1 MGSPWVK
8 RASGTPGLM
17 VADRDEVRRA
27 LRVFSDPAKGC
38 ELIALTAGVSKVRVG
53 DDYDALLAAAESMPS
68 GIGIYFRI
76 NPVSPALTRAA
87 RDEDILS
94 RRWLYID
101 ADPVKPGDHKDD
113 PATDEE
119 KERTREVMES
129 VNEYL
134 SGLGWPAPVITDSGN
149 GFGLFFR
156 VELKNDEYS
165 RALVKRVLYKLNE
178 KFSGPK
184 GVIDK
189 STHNAGRLAKL
200 PGTWARK
207 GKEFPGRPYR
217 PAKLLYVPDAV
228 TPVDLEDLLF
238 VAGAA
243 GDEGAQPSANGA
255 ANGTTG
261 EHPYKK
267 RATSG
272 GGYGKAALDA
282 ECARVYLAQP
292 GTRNNALNRAAFS
305 LGQLVAGGVLNETE
319 VEGRLFDAACR
330 CGLDK
335 DVGGERTIRDCIRRA
350 MRDGGEEPRKAP
362 ERPNPRDNPN
372 DRKAGPDPKREPPPG
387 AAGSQSGPE
396 ALTVSFANIKPLTVE
411 WLVRNRIPKR
421 FITVF
426 AGRTGV
432 GKSFV
437 ACDLIARLSVGGEI
451 PFAGG
456 ECFTPGGTLILS
468 EDSHEYVLAPRLM
481 NAGADLSRVHAMT
494 WGAMAKYSLG
504 DTDMLAK
511 ACKEIPG
518 GVSLVL
524 IDPPTN
530 FLDAVDE
537 HKNSEVRQLVMR
549 VVEWVLGQD
558 LACLFVLHVNKQSGK
573 GVEALNRVMGSV
585 AWVTTARIAHTLCD
599 DPNTADQC
607 LWVPLKNNL
616 GPLVKALAYRINGEA
631 ETGAKIE
638 WVGEVDTTANEAM
651 GHSSPRERRDVTA
664 AKWLIARFRE
674 KLEWRSDDLF
684 AAAREANVS
693 RNAVFEAKAKLKL
706 PSAKK
711 RVTENGE
718 TVYVWWVPDDW
729 EGFNEEAT
737 DPPPKTPRDT

>member
-1 MGSPWVK
+1 MPSPWVK
-8 RASGTPGLM
+8 KATGTPGLM
-17 VADRDEVRRA
+17 VADAAEVRRA
-27 LRVFSDPAKGC
+27 LKVFSDPTKGC
-38 ELIALTAGVSKVRVG
+38 ELIALTTGVSKTRVG
-53 DDYDALLAAAESMPS
+53 DDYDALLLAAESMPS

-76 NPVSPALTRAA
+76 NPVPPALTRAA
-87 RDEDILS
+87 NDKDILS

-113 PATDEE
+113 PASDEE
-119 KERTREVMES
+119 KERTREVMEA

-134 SGLGWPAPVITDSGN
+134 SGLGWSAPVITDSGN

-156 VELKNDEYS
+156 IDLPNDEYS
-165 RALVKRVLYKLNE
+165 RALVKRVLYELSA
-178 KFSGPK
+178 KFSGPN

-200 PGTWARK
+200 PGTWAKK
-207 GKEFPGRPYR
+207 GAEFPGRPYR
-217 PAKLLYVPDAV
+217 QARLLYVPDEV
-228 TPVDLEDLLF
+228 VPVDIEAILA
-238 VAGAA
+238 VAGTEAEKPVPPSESNGKPS
-243 GDEGAQPSANGA
+243 GD
-255 ANGTTG
+255 
-261 EHPYKK
+261 PYKK

-272 GGYGKAALDA
+272 GDAAYGKAALDR
-282 ECARVYLAQP
+282 ECARVYLSRPPSA
-292 GTRNNALNRAAFS
+292 GGDGRNNALNRAAFA
-305 LGQLVAGGVLNETE
+305 LGQLVAGGVLSEAE
-319 VEGRLFDAACR
+319 VIDRLFDAACR

-335 DVGGERTIRDCIRRA
+335 DTGGDRAIRDCIQRA

-362 ERPNPRDNPN
+362 ERPSPRDNPSE
-372 DRKAGPDPKREPPPG
+372 KKREE
-387 AAGSQSGPE
+387 ANREAKQGPTTGPTTDE
-396 ALTVSFANIKPLTVE
+396 PLTVSFAKIRPQIVE

-437 ACDLIARLSVGGEI
+437 ACDLIARLSTGGEI

-494 WGAMAKYSLG
+494 WAAMAKYNLG

-511 ACKEIPG
+511 AVKEVPG

-599 DPNTADQC
+599 DPDTADQC

-616 GPLVKALAYRINGEA
+616 GPLVKAIAYRIAGES

-638 WVGEVDTTANEAM
+638 WIGEVDTTANEAM
-651 GHSSPRERRDVTA
+651 GHGAPRERRDVTA
-664 AKWLIARFRE
+664 AKWLVARFRE

-684 AAAREANVS
+684 AAAKEANVS
-693 RNAVFEAKAKLKL
+693 RNAVFEAKTKLKL
-706 PSAKK
+706 PAARK
-711 RVTENGE
+711 RVVENGE
-718 TVYVWWVPDDW
+718 TVYVWWVPEDW
-729 EGFNEEAT
+729 PGFDEPTEPA
-737 DPPPKTPRDT
+737 PS